1 VSSLSLWAVTAV
13 LAGAAIATQS
23 GLNSQLGVLLKNPLI
38 ATTIAFS
45 FSALFTLIALLAF
58 TKNYPQLADIKVVP
72 AYLWFSGSFFSAF
85 GVAMFFYLAPKMGVG
100 SMMSYAL
107 SGQIVVA
114 IISSHFGWFD
124 LPLKPI
130 TALKLLGVVALIGGI
145 LLINW
150 QK

>member
-1 VSSLSLWAVTAV
+1 MNSLSLLAVAAT

-23 GLNSQLGVLLKNPLI
+23 GLNSQLGVMLKNPLI
-38 ATTIAFS
+38 AAVIAFT
-45 FSALFTLIALLAF
+45 FSALFALAALLVF
-58 TKNYPQLADIKVVP
+58 NKNYPQLNDIKVIP
-72 AYLWFSGSFFSAF
+72 AYLWFSGSIFSAF
-85 GVAMFFYLAPKMGVG
+85 AVAMFFYLAPKMGVG

-107 SGQIVVA
+107 SGQILVA

-124 LPLKPI
+124 LPQKPI
-130 TALKLLGVVALIGGI
+130 TGLKLLGVAALIGGI

>member
-1 VSSLSLWAVTAV
+1 MSLLSLWAVAAT

-45 FSALFTLIALLAF
+45 FSALFTLTALLVF
-58 TKNYPQLADIKVVP
+58 TKNYPQAVDIKVIP
-72 AYLWFSGSFFSAF
+72 TYLWFSGSFFSAF

-130 TALKLLGVVALIGGI
+130 TALKLLGVAALIGGI

-150 QK
+150 QN